1 MDILS
6 WNVKQ
11 TYNDGS
17 EIDITGFPTKQSAE
31 NYIVNRN
38 RIPLSYKIIPEYW
51 EPAYRNNSGDLDLN
65 VGI

>member
-11 TYNDGS
+11 FFNDGS
-17 EIDITGFPTKQSAE
+17 DVDITGFPTRQSAE
-31 NYIVNRN
+31 NYIINRK
-38 RIPLSYKIIPEYW
+38 RIPISYKIIPEYW
-51 EPAYRNNSGDLDLN
+51 EPPYRNSSGDLDLN

>member
-6 WNVKQ
+6 WNVIQ
-11 TYNDGS
+11 AFNDES
-17 EIDITGFPTKQSAE
+17 EAVITGFPTKQSAE

-38 RIPLSYKIIPEYW
+38 RIPLSYKIVPEYW
-51 EPAYRNNSGDLDLN
+51 EPAYRNSTGELDIN